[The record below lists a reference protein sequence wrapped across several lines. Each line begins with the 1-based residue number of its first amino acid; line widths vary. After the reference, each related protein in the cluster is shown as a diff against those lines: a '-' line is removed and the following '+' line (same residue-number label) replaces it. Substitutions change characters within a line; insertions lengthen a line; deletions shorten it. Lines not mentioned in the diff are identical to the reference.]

1 MKETSI
7 ILLSSLCTCVTSLS
21 ITRLTADNQNN
32 TAAMTAAEAS
42 SSLEQSES
50 HRRMKRWAQYGN
62 KVWNDTIR
70 IGYANYANTYSILDQ
85 DQILRECTQVCYT
98 FYVWL
103 LWSDIEQRHFSADKL
118 TIRVVSSLKRS
129 RQLERR
135 KIKKFKTS
143 CHFLACKAAI
153 PLPPF
158 SLHTALVVLMMIWL
172 VYGSYIIK

>member
-21 ITRLTADNQNN
+21 ITRLTADNQN
-32 TAAMTAAEAS
+32 TDTVTAAEA

-98 FYVWL
+98 FYV
-103 LWSDIEQRHFSADKL
+103 
-118 TIRVVSSLKRS
+118 
-129 RQLERR
+129 
-135 KIKKFKTS
+135 
-143 CHFLACKAAI
+143 
-153 PLPPF
+153 
-158 SLHTALVVLMMIWL
+158 
-172 VYGSYIIK
+172 